1 MPVEGHWRI
10 CRGVDAVIAF
20 CAEWAEKRRALDFET
35 DGVVVKLNDVERR
48 RALGTT
54 SKFPRWA
61 VAFKFP
67 AEQKT
72 TTLLKIAVNVGRTG
86 AVTPFAMLDPVF
98 VAGSTIS
105 MATLHNEQEVA
116 RRDVREGDVVIIEKG
131 GEIIPK
137 VVGPVLDQ
145 RPAEGLPEWKMPTTC
160 PFCESHLVKAE
171 DEVVWRCENVSCPAR
186 IRRGLEHFASRYAMN
201 IEGLGESL
209 VDQLVTKGIV
219 HSYADLYRLTAE
231 QVAALDRMGKK
242 SAANLVAEIDSS
254 RSAELWRV
262 LHGIGIRHV
271 GEGGAKALARAF
283 LTMTALR
290 EAPLDAIETV
300 PDIGPVVA
308 SAVRAFFDEP
318 RNAAMIDALAALGVK
333 MVEAPAPAE
342 EQLEQTLAGQTFVI
356 TGTLDAMSREDAESA
371 IERRGGKVSGS
382 ISRKTSWLVVGRD
395 AGSKLEKARAMGVR
409 ELDEAAFLAL
419 IMN

>member
-1 MPVEGHWRI
+1 
-10 CRGVDAVIAF
+10 
-20 CAEWAEKRRALDFET
+20 
-35 DGVVVKLNDVERR
+35 
-48 RALGTT
+48 
-54 SKFPRWA
+54 
-61 VAFKFP
+61 
-67 AEQKT
+67 
-72 TTLLKIAVNVGRTG
+72 
-86 AVTPFAMLDPVF
+86 
-98 VAGSTIS
+98 
-105 MATLHNEQEVA
+105 VA

-209 VDQLVTKGIV
+209 VDQLVTKGSSTATPTCIA
-219 HSYADLYRLTAE
+219 STAE
-231 QVAALDRMGKK
+231 QLAALDGWAR
-242 SAANLVAEIDSS
+242 SLPPTSSRRSTSS

-290 EAPLDAIETV
+290 EAPLDAIERSRTLV
-300 PDIGPVVA
+300 QW
-308 SAVRAFFDEP
+308 SRARFA
-318 RNAAMIDALAALGVK
+318 RSL
-333 MVEAPAPAE
+333 
-342 EQLEQTLAGQTFVI
+342 
-356 TGTLDAMSREDAESA
+356 
-371 IERRGGKVSGS
+371 
-382 ISRKTSWLVVGRD
+382 TS
-395 AGSKLEKARAMGVR
+395 RAMPR
-409 ELDEAAFLAL
+409 
-419 IMN
+419 

>member
-1 MPVEGHWRI
+1 
-10 CRGVDAVIAF
+10 
-20 CAEWAEKRRALDFET
+20 
-35 DGVVVKLNDVERR
+35 
-48 RALGTT
+48 
-54 SKFPRWA
+54 
-61 VAFKFP
+61 
-67 AEQKT
+67 
-72 TTLLKIAVNVGRTG
+72 
-86 AVTPFAMLDPVF
+86 
-98 VAGSTIS
+98 
-105 MATLHNEQEVA
+105 
-116 RRDVREGDVVIIEKG
+116 
-131 GEIIPK
+131 
-137 VVGPVLDQ
+137 
-145 RPAEGLPEWKMPTTC
+145 
-160 PFCESHLVKAE
+160 
-171 DEVVWRCENVSCPAR
+171 
-186 IRRGLEHFASRYAMN
+186 
-201 IEGLGESL
+201 
-209 VDQLVTKGIV
+209 
-219 HSYADLYRLTAE
+219 
-231 QVAALDRMGKK
+231 
-242 SAANLVAEIDSS
+242 
-254 RSAELWRV
+254 V

-290 EAPLDAIETV
+290 EAPLDAIEKV

-318 RNAAMIDALAALGVK
+318 RNAAMIDALAELGVK

-342 EQLEQTLAGQTFVI
+342 AQLEQTLAGQTFVI